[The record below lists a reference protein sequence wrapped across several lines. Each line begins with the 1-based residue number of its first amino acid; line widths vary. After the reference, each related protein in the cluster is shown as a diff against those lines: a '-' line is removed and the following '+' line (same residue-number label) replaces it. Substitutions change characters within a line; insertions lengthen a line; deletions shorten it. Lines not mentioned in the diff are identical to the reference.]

1 MNLPLKGHSN
11 GKERIPEFYVID
23 SKERK
28 ENVYETFLIKLNR
41 VLPAL
46 FPQPFGLRS
55 REKLEQVCCCSLGLL
70 LGLCLLFFS
79 HRYLLLL
86 VSFLFFFFFS
96 SYCCSLFCLGFL
108 LVWFRITVREGGQEE
123 ADNEEVDRNF
133 WGIDRPSRFESF
145 RPRLGLFSFLFYF
158 ISIGPNVH

>member
-11 GKERIPEFYVID
+11 GTERIPEFYVID

-55 REKLEQVCCCSLGLL
+55 REKLEQVCCFFLPTLSYCSLGCFSLGFRLGFCGLPSAVACCCSLGLL
-70 LGLCLLFFS
+70 LGLCLLFFF
-79 HRYLLLL
+79 HRDLLLL
-86 VSFLFFFFFS
+86 VSFS
-96 SYCCSLFCLGFL
+96 
-108 LVWFRITVREGGQEE
+108 T
-123 ADNEEVDRNF
+123 AARNF
-133 WGIDRPSRFESF
+133 LF
-145 RPRLGLFSFLFYF
+145 RVFWFSLK
-158 ISIGPNVH
+158 IP